1 MSVRTDYIPRKDADL
16 APWSANFY
24 AQVSAKA
31 QAWGITPEE
40 VNALQ
45 AADAAFAALQKQ
57 TGSPAKNA
65 IIVAQKND
73 ARKNL
78 ESIIRTLAGF
88 RLRNPIITDAERI
101 AAGLHVRDT
110 KPTSVNVPKTCPGVD
125 IKVLDFRR
133 LKVFFRNLET
143 KGKGKPYGAIG
154 AVIIYTVLDAPP
166 SGLGALTRN
175 VLATR
180 TPHILEFTE
189 EERGKTVYIAVCW
202 QNGKGE
208 MGPFSDI
215 EKAIIP

>member
-1 MSVRTDYIPRKDADL
+1 MKIRKDYIPRKDADL
-16 APWSANFY
+16 VPWSANFCLQISTN
-24 AQVSAKA
+24 ALV
-31 QAWGITPEE
+31 WGIIPQE
-40 VNALQ
+40 VADLQ
-45 AADAAFAALQKQ
+45 AANAAFAALQKQ

-65 IIVAQKND
+65 IIVSQKND

-78 ESIIRTLAGF
+78 VSIIRTLVGF
-88 RLRNPIITDAERI
+88 RLRNPVITDAERI
-101 AAGLHVRDT
+101 AVGLHVRDT
-110 KPTSVNVPKTCPGVD
+110 RPTAINVPKLCPGVI
-125 IKVLDFRR
+125 IKVVGFRR

-154 AVIIYTVLDAPP
+154 AVIIYAVLDAPP
-166 SGLGALTRN
+166 SGTGALTRS

-189 EERGKTVYIAVCW
+189 EERGKTVYIAICW